1 MSLRP
6 VRAAQKK
13 PTGSSHNIVGIKKAP
28 KKQEVVNQADNN
40 VVNEESDD

>member
-13 PTGSSHNIVGIKKAP
+13 SIGSSHNIVGIKKAP
-28 KKQEVVNQADNN
+28 KKQEIINQADNN
-40 VVNEESDD
+40 VVNE